1 MKGKLVLNRNEVIQG
16 PSPKCLDVL
25 KNFPPEKVAFYFNGY
40 FGSVL
45 IPKLSKIFTFPEQ
58 QIIIGYGLEDIFRVI
73 FDSLKP
79 ETDVV
84 LTHELHYTYYDKY
97 LNFKNVKLENFSLAE
112 NQNEF
117 TFNIDDCLEKI
128 QKVKP
133 KVVLITSPNNPTGN
147 SINLAGFEKILNTA
161 DKTTLVVLDEA
172 YFGFDESYNQQDFLA
187 LLEKYEN
194 LMILRSFSKL
204 YALAGLRIGF
214 ALCGRKVKEILRYQN
229 YYLGGSRILEEV
241 AISALESEDYY
252 KNLSGE
258 IIKDRENFINEVNKL
273 KNFKAFNSR
282 ANFVLVKVGESVKKL
297 LEQGLEN
304 MDFSISKFVFENYM
318 RVSIGSKHHTEKFL
332 EVLTK
337 IDANI

>member
-1 MKGKLVLNRNEVIQG
+1 MKGKLLLNRNEVIQG
-16 PSPKCLDVL
+16 PSPKCLEVL
-25 KNFPPEKVAFYFNGY
+25 KSFPPEKVAFYFDGY

-58 QIIIGYGLEDIFRVI
+58 QIIIGYGLEDIFRII

-97 LNFKNVKLENFSLAE
+97 LNFKNVKLENFKLTE

-133 KVVLITSPNNPTGN
+133 KIVLITSPNNPTGN
-147 SINLAGFEKILNTA
+147 SINLADFEKILSIA

-172 YFGFDESYNQQDFLA
+172 YFGFDENYNQQDFLA
-187 LLEKYEN
+187 LLEKHEN

-214 ALCGRKVKEILRYQN
+214 ALCGAKVKEILRYQN

-241 AISALESEDYY
+241 AVSALESEDYY
-252 KNLSGE
+252 KNLSEE
-258 IIKDRENFINEVNKL
+258 IIKDRENFITDVNKL
-273 KNFKAFNSR
+273 KNFKAFNSK
-282 ANFVLVKVGESVKKL
+282 ANFVLVKVNESVKKL
-297 LEQGLEN
+297 LEQELDN
-304 MDFSISKFVFENYM
+304 IDFSISKFVFENSM
-318 RVSIGSKHHTEKFL
+318 RVSIGSKQHTERFL

-337 IDANI
+337 IDENI

>member
-1 MKGKLVLNRNEVIQG
+1 MKAKLLLNRNEVIQG

-25 KNFPPEKVAFYFNGY
+25 KNFPPEKIAFYFDGY
-40 FGSVL
+40 FGSAL
-45 IPKLSKIFTFPEQ
+45 IPKLSKIFSFPEQ
-58 QIIIGYGLEDIFRVI
+58 QIIIGYGLEDIFRII

-97 LNFKNVKLENFSLAE
+97 LNFKNVKLENFSLVE

-117 TFNIDDCLEKI
+117 TFNIDNCIEKI

-133 KVVLITSPNNPTGN
+133 KVVLITSPNNPSGN
-147 SINLAGFEKILNTA
+147 SINLADFEKILSVA

-172 YFGFDESYNQQDFLA
+172 YFGFDKNHNQQGFLA
-187 LLEKYEN
+187 LLEKHEN

-214 ALCGRKVKEILRYQN
+214 ALCGTKVKEILRYQN

-241 AISALESEDYY
+241 AVSALESEDYY
-252 KNLSGE
+252 KNLSEE
-258 IIKDRENFINEVNKL
+258 IIKDRENFTTEVNKL
-273 KNFKAFNSR
+273 KNFEAFNSK
-282 ANFVLVKVGESVKKL
+282 ANFVLVKVDENIKKL
-297 LEQGLEN
+297 LEQELDN
-304 MDFSISKFVFENYM
+304 IDFSISKFVFGNSM
-318 RVSIGSKHHTEKFL
+318 RVSIGSKQHTERFL

-337 IDANI
+337 IDENI